1 VTRSLSVAMSGAT
14 HEALCTHLLQADGQ
28 EDLCFALW
36 RPSSGRTRKTALLQT
51 PLLPLPGERRLHG
64 NASFEPGF
72 LLRAASE
79 AASQGAGLA
88 FLHSHPGGLGWQGM
102 SAPDHT
108 AEERIANV
116 ARETTGHPLVG
127 LTLAGGDG
135 GWSARVWDRGA
146 GRDIAPTECA
156 TVRSL
161 NSGLSITFNNEV
173 VPVPDG
179 SETQVRTI
187 DAWGP
192 ATQATIAR
200 LFVLVVGAGSVGMM
214 VVDALARMGV
224 GHIGVMDFDTV
235 ELVNLDRLRSA
246 TRTDA
251 RLRRSKAFVARR
263 LLAEASTAARPRHEV
278 YDLSVCEPGSMARL
292 LDFDLV
298 FSCVDRPWPRHVLN
312 TIAYADIIP
321 VIDGGLLVER
331 NRNGDLA
338 NAYWRSSVVGPGRPC
353 LVCQGQYE
361 PGLVAV
367 ERDGS
372 LDDPTYIA
380 NLPPGSAH
388 RARQNVAA
396 FSASVAAA
404 QLEQF
409 VALVAQPS
417 GLGDPGPLRW
427 SLRDHCVT
435 REGSECSPQC
445 VHQPSAGV
453 GDGRLDPTGRHPA
466 AEKAREE
473 RRAVSLGLRLAR
485 RTDEVLWRFRHR
497 LAR

>member
-1 VTRSLSVAMSGAT
+1 MMQRLSVAMSGAT
-14 HEALCTHLLQADGQ
+14 QQSLCAHLVRTDGQ

-36 RPSSGRTRKTALLQT
+36 RPSSGRERKSALLQE
-51 PLLPLPGERRLHG
+51 PVLPLPGERTLHG
-64 NASFEPGF
+64 NASFQPDY
-72 LLRAASE
+72 LLRAAGE
-79 AASQGAGLA
+79 AAARGAGLA
-88 FLHSHPGGLGWQGM
+88 FLHSHPGGRGWQGM
-102 SAPDHT
+102 SPPDRA
-108 AEERIANV
+108 AEERIANL
-116 ARETTGHPLVG
+116 ARETTGYPLVG

-135 GWSARVWDRGA
+135 SWSARVWNRGA
-146 GRDIAPTECA
+146 GLGIALTDCA

-161 NSGLSITFNNEV
+161 DAGLRVSFNDDV
-173 VPVPDG
+173 LPAPAAR
-179 SETQVRTI
+179 ETQVRTE
-187 DAWGP
+187 DAWGSG
-192 ATQATIAR
+192 TQSTIAR
-200 LFVLVVGAGSVGMM
+200 LSVLVVGVGSVGMM

-224 GHIGVMDFDTV
+224 GCIGVMDFDTV
-235 ELVNLDRLRSA
+235 ELVNLDRLRYA

-251 RLRRSKAFVARR
+251 RLLRSKAFVARR
-263 LLAEASTAARPRHEV
+263 LLAEASTAWRPRHEV
-278 YDLSVCEPGSMARL
+278 YEVSVCEPEAMARL
-292 LDFDLV
+292 LDFDVV

-312 TIAYADIIP
+312 TIAYADLIP

-353 LVCQGQYE
+353 LACQGQYE
-361 PGLVAV
+361 PGFVQV

-380 NLPPGSAH
+380 NLPPGSAL

-396 FSASVAAA
+396 LSASVAAA

-409 VALVAQPS
+409 VALVARPS

-435 REGSECSPQC
+435 REDIECSSQC
-445 VHQPSAGV
+445 VHQESASV
-453 GDGRLDPTGRHPA
+453 GDGRFDPTGRHRA

-473 RRAVSLGLRLAR
+473 RRAMSLGLRLAR
-485 RTDEVLWRFRHR
+485 RTDDVLWQLQQR